1 MSERFTLHPT
11 AIAGVVEISRKRM
24 GDERGWLER
33 MFCVDELREAGW
45 VKPVMAIN
53 QTFTGKKGTIRGMHF
68 QHAPMAEM
76 KLVSCLAGEVLDV
89 AVDLR
94 EGSPTYLNWVGVMLS
109 PERKNS
115 LLLPEGCAHGFQT
128 LTDDV
133 EMLYLHSQVYA
144 PEAEGGLRPTDP
156 RLAIN
161 WPLPV
166 TDISLRDQS
175 HPLLAPSSE
184 S

>member
-1 MSERFTLHPT
+1 MSGRFTFQPT
-11 AIAGVVEISRKRM
+11 TIAGVVEITRRRM

-33 MFCVDELREAGW
+33 MFCVDELRDVGW
-45 VKPVMAIN
+45 IKPVVAIN
-53 QTFTGKKGTIRGMHF
+53 RTFTGKKGTLRGMHF
-68 QHAPMAEM
+68 QRAPMDEM
-76 KLVSCLAGEVLDV
+76 KLVSCIAGEVLDV

-94 EGSPTYLNWVGVMLS
+94 EGSPTYLKWVGVTLS
-109 PERKNS
+109 PEGRNS
-115 LLLPEGCAHGFQT
+115 LLIPEGCAHGFQT

-144 PEAEGGLRPTDP
+144 PDAEGGLRPTDP
-156 RLAIN
+156 QLAIN

-166 TDISLRDQS
+166 TEISLRDQS